1 MAITA
6 AFLDAWKNV
15 LDLSRV
21 SAAESTVILIGAETH
36 PDHVEA
42 ARLSLALLG
51 ARVLTMQLGERPR
64 TLSGTGQGIY
74 GPTALTGNQAAIAAL
89 KTCDVVIDLM
99 GMYRGAEQEEILA
112 AHTRILLVKEPP
124 DIFMR
129 LQPAMA
135 DKAKVTAAAAIIDRA
150 RTMSVRSAAGTDFSV
165 RLGEYPILMQ
175 YGFADEPGRWDHCPS
190 AFVARWPD
198 ERSANGTVVLDKG
211 DTILP
216 FMDYVRTPITLRIAD
231 GYIRGIEGDL
241 DATFLRD
248 YMAKFDDS
256 EAYAISHLGWGLHE
270 RAHWTALGLSGGRT
284 VGMDARSFAGNFM
297 FSSGPNSEA
306 GGNRHTACH
315 LDIPMRN
322 CSVLLDGRAVVIDGA
337 VV

>member
-1 MAITA
+1 MALTA
-6 AFLDAWKNV
+6 AFLDSWKNV

-21 SAAESTVILIGAETH
+21 TAAESAVVLIGPESH
-36 PDHVEA
+36 PDHVEG
-42 ARLSLALLG
+42 ARLSLALRG
-51 ARVLTMQLGERPR
+51 TRFLTMQLGERPR

-74 GPTALTGNQAAIAAL
+74 GPTALTGNEAALAAL
-89 KTCDVVIDLM
+89 KTCDFVIDLM

-112 AHTRILLVKEPP
+112 AGTRILLVKEPP
-124 DIFMR
+124 DIFTR
-129 LQPAMA
+129 LQPTLA
-135 DKAKVTAAAAIIDRA
+135 DKARVTTAAALIQKA
-150 RTMSVRSAAGTDFSV
+150 RTMSVQSAAGTDFSV
-165 RLGEYPILMQ
+165 RLGEYPILVQ

-198 ERSANGTVVLDKG
+198 ERSANGVVVLDKG

-216 FMDYVRTPITLRIAD
+216 FMDYVKTPITLRIAD
-231 GYIRGIEGDL
+231 GYIRSIEGDL

-248 YMAKFDDS
+248 YMAKFEDS
-256 EAYAISHLGWGLHE
+256 EAYAISHLGWGLHD

-284 VGMDARSFAGNFM
+284 IGMDARSFAGNFM

-315 LDIPMRN
+315 LDIPMRG
-322 CSVLLDGRAVVIDGA
+322 CSVSLDGQAVVIEGR